1 MVKYAPKIERI
12 SKYTKEDIAEAKAN
26 GVSYS
31 AFLGRIHRGWSV
43 SQAVNTPTH
52 KRQLFTTEEL
62 NIMKKN
68 GVTKKMFHLRIS
80 RGYPREVALSHPPNK
95 HFVGMERTAYKKA
108 VALNFKD
115 RVYKNDKPK
124 PWLEEYP
131 QKTVRG
137 EYCKHLWEND
147 IFPKRKVEC

>member
-31 AFLGRIHRGWSV
+31 AFLGRIY
-43 SQAVNTPTH
+43 
-52 KRQLFTTEEL
+52 
-62 NIMKKN
+62 
-68 GVTKKMFHLRIS
+68 

-95 HFVGMERTAYKKA
+95 HFVGMERTAYKKTM
-108 VALNFKD
+108 ALNFKE

-124 PWLEEYP
+124 PWLEKYP

-147 IFPKRKVEC
+147 IFPKSRKVE

>member
-31 AFLGRIHRGWSV
+31 AFLGRINRGWSV

-52 KRQLFTTEEL
+52 KRQLFTTKEL

-95 HFVGMERTAYKKA
+95 HFVGMERTAYKKT
-108 VALNFKD
+108 VALNFKE

-124 PWLEEYP
+124 PWLEKYP
-131 QKTVRG
+131 QKTKFG
-137 EYCKHLWEND
+137 DYAKQLFND
-147 IFPKRKVEC
+147 CCGTW